1 MKKTRGSFRLG
12 EQEIAPGTRETVN
25 LPAAFLYT
33 HAELSMPVHV
43 VHGRRDGPCLFVS
56 AAVHGDEINGVAITR
71 RLMQH
76 PALKRI
82 RGTLLAVPVVNVHG
96 FLNRSRYLPDRRD
109 LNRSFPGSPQ
119 GSLASR
125 AAHLFMEEIVSRAQ
139 FGIDL
144 HTGSNFR
151 ANLPQVRAQLDD
163 PDTARIAQAFG
174 APVLLDAALRAG
186 SLRQEAEKCGVT
198 VIVYEGGE
206 ALRFD
211 EWVVRTGVRGIV
223 AVMRETGMLP
233 PAARPRRVSRRHFS
247 RSSTWVRAPQS
258 GILQGRGLLGMAVQ
272 AGQQLGL
279 VTDPFGENEM
289 PLQATVSGVVI
300 GQTTLPLVNEGEA
313 VYHIARFADPQR
325 VVASIEIL
333 RQDFDAETEP
343 PPDPAPGTNQ

>member
-1 MKKTRGSFRLG
+1 MAVMAKSRSAFRLG
-12 EQEIAPGTRETVN
+12 EQDIAPGTRATVN

-43 VHGRRDGPCLFVS
+43 VHGRRAGPCLFVS

-76 PALKRI
+76 PALRRI
-82 RGTLLAVPVVNVHG
+82 RGTLLAIPVVNVHG

-109 LNRSFPGSPQ
+109 LNRSFPGSAQ
-119 GSLASR
+119 GSLAAR
-125 AAHLFMEEIVSRAQ
+125 TAYLFMQEIVGRAQ
-139 FGIDL
+139 YGIDL

-163 PDTARIAQAFG
+163 PETARMAQAFG
-174 APVLLDAALRAG
+174 APVLLDAALRPG
-186 SLRQEAEKCGVT
+186 SLRQEAEISGVT

-211 EWVVRTGVRGIV
+211 ELAVRTGVRGV
-223 AVMRETGMLP
+223 LSVLREMGMLP
-233 PAARPRRVSRRHFS
+233 PSPRPRRMSRRHFS

-258 GILQGRGLLGMAVQ
+258 GILQGRSLLGMAVEP
-272 AGQQLGL
+272 GQQLGL

-289 PLQATVSGVVI
+289 PLHATVSGVVI
-300 GQTTLPLVNEGEA
+300 GQTSLPLVNEGEA

-325 VVASIEIL
+325 VVASIETL
-333 RQDFDAETEP
+333 RQDFDAEPESP
-343 PPDPAPGTNQ
+343 PNPLP